1 MKSTAAPTFFW
12 HHLSMTEWRLD
23 VVVWLEVS
31 CRNNRHNSCE
41 ICVHNI
47 LWSVVEVVC
56 CSRISFAAICLSAGY
71 SDSALHSVGGSG
83 VIWHTNQ
90 QTNTRH
96 ETVSNVVR
104 TYKDSL
110 QNTFA
115 VHEHSLY
122 SGCTGASTIWSFT
135 IYSSGTLVDWLK
147 CIEILT
153 ICGSVVSIISNWI
166 TLDRQFV

>member
-1 MKSTAAPTFFW
+1 M
-12 HHLSMTEWRLD
+12 LSFGLRSL
-23 VVVWLEVS
+23 V
-31 CRNNRHNSCE
+31 E
-41 ICVHNI
+41 IIDIIHVRYVYI

-83 VIWHTNQ
+83 VILHANQ

-104 TYKDSL
+104 KYKDSL

-122 SGCTGASTIWSFT
+122 SDCTGASTIWSFT
-135 IYSSGTLVDWLK
+135 IYSSGTLVD
-147 CIEILT
+147 
-153 ICGSVVSIISNWI
+153 
-166 TLDRQFV
+166 